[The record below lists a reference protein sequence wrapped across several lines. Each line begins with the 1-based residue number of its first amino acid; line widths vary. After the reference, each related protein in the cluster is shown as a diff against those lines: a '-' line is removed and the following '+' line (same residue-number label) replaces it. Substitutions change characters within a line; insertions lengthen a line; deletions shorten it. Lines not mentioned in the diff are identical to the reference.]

1 MNRRDRFEE
10 DDGAWRQLLPRW
22 SAHEAPAGL
31 ERALRQQFRARRRRA
46 LVARWGTWAAAVAL
60 AASGVLALVR
70 LDDARQ
76 RARQED
82 DGSGD
87 VCVSVVGDQVRAEID
102 LAGFQPVRRPRL
114 TRLHEAASDTRLEEF
129 VPVRRMKV
137 TRWDGPTGG
146 RR

>member
-1 MNRRDRFEE
+1 
-10 DDGAWRQLLPRW
+10 
-22 SAHEAPAGL
+22 
-31 ERALRQQFRARRRRA
+31 
-46 LVARWGTWAAAVAL
+46 VAL

-70 LDDARQ
+70 LDDAPQ

-114 TRLHEAASDTRLEEF
+114 TRLHEAVSETSLEEF
-129 VPVRRMKV
+129 VPVRRMKL